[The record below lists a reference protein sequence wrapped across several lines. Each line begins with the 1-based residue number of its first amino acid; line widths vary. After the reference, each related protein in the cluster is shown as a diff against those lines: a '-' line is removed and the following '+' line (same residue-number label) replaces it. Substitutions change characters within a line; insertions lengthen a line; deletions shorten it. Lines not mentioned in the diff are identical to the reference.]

1 MREKER
7 GTHAVDEVGDLG
19 EEGVILREPV
29 DLLVV
34 VSRSSN
40 EKGGVVVGVLEL
52 ELVSVGVDLKLARV
66 GLALEGN
73 GVGELSDGARL
84 VLPAVPERGG

>member
-1 MREKER
+1 MKEKER

-40 EKGGVVVGVLEL
+40 EKGRVVVWVLEL

-73 GVGELSDGARL
+73 GVGKLSDGARL